1 MLRIPSNC
9 VLKEITWEANDDC
22 KLVRGLT
29 CSGCGA
35 QAVPPLAS
43 GSALSKCWSW
53 ERAGVTVSSS
63 IHSPNELLP
72 EEIRR
77 LSSTSAPARA
87 LG

>member
-1 MLRIPSNC
+1 MFTADLRAVGSKEDCSSLSFSGGGGMLRIPSNC

-43 GSALSKCWSW
+43 GSALSKCWS
-53 ERAGVTVSSS
+53 
-63 IHSPNELLP
+63 
-72 EEIRR
+72 
-77 LSSTSAPARA
+77 
-87 LG
+87 

>member
-1 MLRIPSNC
+1 MCLLLILELWEARKTAALCLSQGGGGDTKALLRIPSNC

-43 GSALSKCWSW
+43 GSALSKCWS
-53 ERAGVTVSSS
+53 
-63 IHSPNELLP
+63 
-72 EEIRR
+72 
-77 LSSTSAPARA
+77 
-87 LG
+87 

>member
-1 MLRIPSNC
+1 MFTADLRAVGSKEDCSSLSFSGGGNSKALLRIPSNC

-43 GSALSKCWSW
+43 GSALSKCWS
-53 ERAGVTVSSS
+53 
-63 IHSPNELLP
+63 
-72 EEIRR
+72 
-77 LSSTSAPARA
+77 
-87 LG
+87 